1 MISHILVE
9 NLSFLRALKVLK
21 FEFAVEA
28 IIVFVKNIKKA
39 LSAIFTLLAIQSY
52 ELSQFLE
59 NLSLLRAQKV
69 LKFEFTVEVIIIF
82 IKNT

>member
-1 MISHILVE
+1 M
-9 NLSFLRALKVLK
+9 LK

-39 LSAIFTLLAIQSY
+39 LSGIFTLLASQSY

-82 IKNT
+82 IKNIKRGIKLYIYFIDKSVI